1 VRVVPATLA
10 DKLGTA
16 IASFAELGFDQT
28 RIEDLTVATGVPSS
42 TLYYY
47 FSGKE
52 DVLAFLLRQWLGE
65 VTAAV
70 ADAISTDQPA
80 PARDRLVSVV
90 QAQLRLIRDNPDTCR
105 VLLAELGRIARL
117 QDVAEQVHAA
127 FHRPVEELLRA
138 GAADKSI
145 RRVDVEPVTAAIYGS
160 VMITGLHYIIAGR
173 TSEIDRIADELLGF
187 ILDGVS

>member
-1 VRVVPATLA
+1 VREVPTTLA

-28 RIEDLTVATGVPSS
+28 RIEDLTVATGVASS

-70 ADAISTDQPA
+70 ADATSTDQ
-80 PARDRLVSVV
+80 PARDRLVAVV

-117 QDVAEQVHAA
+117 QDIAEQVHGA

-138 GAADKSI
+138 GATDKSI

-173 TSEIDRIADELLGF
+173 TSEIDRIADELLAF
-187 ILDGVS
+187 ILDGVT